1 MGSWVPIEHRS
12 NTVSPGPRPTSVP
25 SRTLIH
31 STVWPQNTNVAD
43 RQDRQDIGHRY
54 NRSRSVGRTVTCN
67 GSPKTVK
74 KWPVYSHQTTVCVFV
89 ERQRTSLTTMSTT
102 TTTTL
107 RSTTPVS
114 GNSDETGRLS
124 ASISS
129 NTSNE
134 LSNAP
139 TTRTS
144 TLAKILPDAPASLR
158 PEYRLET
165 QRRLFPDKFHSVGLI
180 SSRGRRRHR
189 KTSNTCVYRPTDET
203 GLHMSHRNVKNLKH
217 VWQILTL
224 RETGIMPPLPSIHA
238 PSHLHCT
245 VSAELQRRSVEGLC

>member
-1 MGSWVPIEHRS
+1 
-12 NTVSPGPRPTSVP
+12 
-25 SRTLIH
+25 
-31 STVWPQNTNVAD
+31 
-43 RQDRQDIGHRY
+43 
-54 NRSRSVGRTVTCN
+54 
-67 GSPKTVK
+67 
-74 KWPVYSHQTTVCVFV
+74 
-89 ERQRTSLTTMSTT
+89 MSTT

-245 VSAELQRRSVEGLC
+245 VSAELQRRSVEGLCWQIPRFRYDSDNRVTSIFDIFISLMWRVFLHTTKRLTNLELFNIYNSRLRKPNRKDEHSDRQTG